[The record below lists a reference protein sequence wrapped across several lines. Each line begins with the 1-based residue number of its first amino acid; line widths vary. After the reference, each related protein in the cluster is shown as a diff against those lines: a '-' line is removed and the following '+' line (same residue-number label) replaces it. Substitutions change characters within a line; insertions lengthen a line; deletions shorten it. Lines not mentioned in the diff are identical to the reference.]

1 MTELEEQKL
10 NLEIENLEEDLIT
23 KRLKRKLLII
33 ALFFTGTGLLL
44 KVFK

>member
-23 KRLKRKLLII
+23 KRLKRKLLIV

-44 KVFK
+44 KIFK

>member
-10 NLEIENLEEDLIT
+10 TLEIENLEEDLKL
-23 KRLKRKLLII
+23 KRLKRKGLII

-44 KVFK
+44 KFFK